1 MIVRI
6 VRDRDHYVVYINGKF
21 YCTADTNQEA
31 KKEMEQVNNA
41 G

>member
-21 YCTADTNQEA
+21 YCTADTYQEA
-31 KKEMEQVNNA
+31 KKELEQVNNA

>member
-21 YCTADTNQEA
+21 YCTADTYREAVQEV
-31 KKEMEQVNNA
+31 EQVNNT